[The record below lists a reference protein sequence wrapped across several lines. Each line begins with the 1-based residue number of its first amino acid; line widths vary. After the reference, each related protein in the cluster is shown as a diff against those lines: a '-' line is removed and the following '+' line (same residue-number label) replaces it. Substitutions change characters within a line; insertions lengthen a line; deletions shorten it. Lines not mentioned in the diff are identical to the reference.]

1 MTLRAEHGGGWVNRV
16 AAKVRFAVLVL
27 AVVWTAGL
35 FGPCTTAR
43 AFESGASAAGAA
55 SGHCVLRS
63 YDESDA
69 ATTKDRTVW
78 IAAEASS
85 CGYDKRAQPSRAAMA
100 LDSTTR
106 RRACAAVL
114 EDWPK
119 GASGLQ
125 SPSLGAA
132 RVGDPAI
139 QSERAYVSGFR
150 EIRKKAKAARAGDAS
165 AAAEIRAA
173 KALREEGLNVHFR
186 KAAGDQRGIR
196 NVRTSDFLVGG
207 EAGTGA
213 GGIPYEVFS
222 PVRGT
227 SPGSIARTLRDK
239 LHQADRFILDLTR
252 NGLAPSDFSNI
263 VYRIN
268 RMPKIPRRAQ
278 EVLFLQDEAIVG
290 STH

>member
-1 MTLRAEHGGGWVNRV
+1 MRAATKEEQRQKPISRPSISML
-16 AAKVRFAVLVL
+16 AAILLL
-27 AVVWTAGL
+27 AVGTATPA
-35 FGPCTTAR
+35 FASTT
-43 AFESGASAAGAA
+43 SAPLSENSRHGVSAA
-55 SGHCVLRS
+55 SGDLASAPIRAKSNTASDFEPGLRR
-63 YDESDA
+63 
-69 ATTKDRTVW
+69 DRV
-78 IAAEASS
+78 
-85 CGYDKRAQPSRAAMA
+85 GFPP
-100 LDSTTR
+100 
-106 RRACAAVL
+106 
-114 EDWPK
+114 WPK